1 MKCATIDELFFEMQL
16 QSISLH
22 ECNGKCEFC
31 RCKIDC
37 DMTLLSIEMIAR
49 GEY

>member
-1 MKCATIDELFFEMQL
+1 MKCVTIDELFYEMQL

-22 ECNGKCEFC
+22 ECNGKCEQCLC
-31 RCKIDC
+31 RVDC
-37 DMTLLSIEMIAR
+37 DMTILSIDIILR